1 MIENLK
7 SYAISAQQD
16 NDREKHDNLINHE
29 IDWLKNKYED
39 DVWKLK
45 PHIITDDK
53 SKYTIS
59 WNVYNLENYKGIF
72 HRWDYWKNAAKELAY
87 WIMEASESKCNTTST
102 LATSCRSIREF
113 YEWLCF
119 ERNCFD
125 LSEVKQDDI
134 ISFCEH
140 ISLRGLTQ
148 NSVLMK
154 LTVISHIYSLRKYLK
169 ESLSFNPFKTKKIY
183 LLAKAYSVQNGHT
196 PTLYPQEIFSLLNH
210 ALKLVKES
218 EYTLSLLK
226 QYMEI
231 HADSSIY
238 HRSMYAKFY
247 KLTGIKSSELQSK
260 VRALYG
266 AAVTIILILLAERK
280 HELSLTKEADVLEL
294 LNTEL
299 DILIGL
305 EKKTA
310 GTQTGKRTERAV
322 IQEVKDAL
330 GVILELASYNRE
342 KSKNETILLKLPFG
356 HSDSGK
362 GDKTFY
368 LTTNGLYV
376 ILRHFAESAKFERI
390 ELKPHMFRRAYAM
403 LWTWRF
409 EIGDLE
415 ELSLMLKHN
424 STAFTKKY
432 TDDEDIWQFMG
443 ETEQDLAFDLL
454 NRAFQGKITLS
465 GQISET
471 LERYSRLIQAKSKLL
486 DSTAIADFVD
496 EFIQTNDM
504 RVVAHSDGYC
514 FINNKGLD
522 KALCRTEGIGLD
534 PIKRTDSLCLEC
546 PNFAIDNSRK
556 AHWERRI
563 KLHQD
568 VIDSS
573 KNKKL
578 VESSKIFISQA
589 EKMLNSIQLAEK
601 SKVTS

>member
-7 SYAISAQQD
+7 PYNISVQQ
-16 NDREKHDNLINHE
+16 NIYTEKHENFINHD
-29 IDWLKNKYED
+29 IAWLKNSYED
-39 DVWKLK
+39 DVWELK
-45 PHIITDDK
+45 PHIITDEK

-59 WNVYNLENYKGIF
+59 WNVYNLENYNGVF
-72 HRWDYWKNAAKELAY
+72 HRWDYWKNAAKKLGY
-87 WIMEASESKCNTTST
+87 WIMEASESKCNTTSS
-102 LATSCRSIREF
+102 LAISCRNIREF

-119 ERNCFD
+119 DRNCFD
-125 LSEVKQDDI
+125 LSKVKQEDI

-148 NSVLMK
+148 NAVLSK
-154 LTVISHIYSLRKYLK
+154 LTVISYIYSLRKYLK

-196 PTLYPQEIFSLLNH
+196 PTLYPKEIFYLLNH
-210 ALKLVKES
+210 ALKLIKES
-218 EYTLSLLK
+218 EHTLRLFK

-231 HADSSIY
+231 HTDSSIY
-238 HRSMYAKFY
+238 HRSMYSKFY

-266 AAVTIILILLAERK
+266 AAVTVILILLAERK

-310 GTQTGKRTERAV
+310 RTQTGKRTERAV

-330 GVILELASYNRE
+330 GVILELTSYNRE

-356 HSDSGK
+356 HSDNGK

-376 ILRHFAESAKFERI
+376 VLEHFAESAKFERI
-390 ELKPHMFRRAYAM
+390 KLRPHMFRRAYAM

-424 STAFTKKY
+424 STSFTKKY
-432 TDDEDIWQFMG
+432 TDDEDVWQFMG

-454 NRAFQGKITLS
+454 NRAFQGKIIIS

-486 DSTAIADFVD
+486 DSTAIADFVE

-504 RVVAHSDGYC
+504 RIVAHSDGYC
-514 FINNKGLD
+514 FISNKGLES
-522 KALCRTEGIGLD
+522 ALCRTDGIGLD
-534 PIKRTDSLCLEC
+534 PIKRTDSLCLKC

-556 AHWERRI
+556 AHWEKRI

-568 VIDSS
+568 VIYSS
-573 KNKKL
+573 KNEKL

-589 EKMLNSIQLAEK
+589 EKVLSSIQLAEK
-601 SKVTS
+601 SKDTS